1 VAAATKKCRG
11 AYPLH
16 VPTVCRYK
24 PNRTNPRNFGS
35 SDAVRV
41 LCAVLNSPEALDQ
54 EASDDQSIG
63 STIAIGPPE
72 VFERRL
78 ASIVARVR
86 TRCSPGKPARPQ
98 INVELSAI
106 AAIQAL
112 ELAERE
118 AEANSVTF
126 SNLLDIFNAVSG
138 LLVALLAITKV
149 PVLGPLLR
157 RFPVTN
163 VVILG
168 ATRVLSR
175 VEGFVGTI
183 LARKAANDTSWAVI
197 RGTIEALK
205 KAA

>member
-1 VAAATKKCRG
+1 M
-11 AYPLH
+11 
-16 VPTVCRYK
+16 PTVCRYK
-24 PNRTNPRNFGS
+24 PNRSDPRRFGS

-41 LCAVLNSPEALDQ
+41 LCAVLSNPEPGDAI
-54 EASDDQSIG
+54 ASEDTSIG
-63 STIAIGPPE
+63 TQVTIGPPE
-72 VFERRL
+72 LFERRL
-78 ASIVARVR
+78 QSIVARVR
-86 TRCSPGKPARPQ
+86 TRCSPGKPTRPQ
-98 INVELSAI
+98 INVEQSAV
-106 AAIQAL
+106 AAIEAL
-112 ELAERE
+112 ELASRE
-118 AEANSVTF
+118 AEANSVTY

-183 LARKAANDTSWAVI
+183 LARKAANDTSWTII
-197 RGTIEALK
+197 RGSIEALK